1 MIFQLYK
8 MDNSMLMATDYG
20 HSMKPFSSKSQ
31 TFFFT
36 KNEAKSQIFIW
47 DWEMNLGRK
56 ELGIYY
62 FGTIPILRHQ
72 MEWVQKMAIFAD
84 SHSEQLGQQK
94 SKNMLT

>member
-1 MIFQLYK
+1 
-8 MDNSMLMATDYG
+8 
-20 HSMKPFSSKSQ
+20 
-31 TFFFT
+31 
-36 KNEAKSQIFIW
+36 
-47 DWEMNLGRK
+47 MNLGRK